1 MIMEPCLTQGKLMQ
15 QLLQTQKCMTADTDF
30 APLVTVPLELKLNQ
44 LRIIF
49 GQDKVVRQVHGKL
62 DAQVVGAWRAAGGGA
77 GGGVDTMGKKGKEI
91 EEAQVG

>member
-49 GQDKVVRQVHGKL
+49 ALDKLVAKVMGKL
-62 DAQVVGAWRAAGGGA
+62 DAVDVGACGAAGGTA
-77 GGGVDTMGKKGKEI
+77 GGGVDITDEKDKEKKKLK
-91 EEAQVG
+91 